1 MLKSP
6 QGSPFYILL
15 NIYPSI
21 NFLNTVQIFY
31 AISELYCVLL
41 RRKWTFENI
50 ALYPNYDVIFK
61 VNCVLLR
68 RMPRCERKRF
78 HVAQHTISELLKR
91 FRSMKGSLLVFQHF
105 FVNFSFK
112 KVLSIILKLCAIRAL
127 SIAPTLDLPVLL
139 LFSAH
144 ISYGKGKY
152 LNQTGFFF
160 FFFLQNL
167 PRFYLYLNLRVLPIE
182 FNPHKFS
189 FVRYVFVEIFEV
201 FLKNDENDE
210 NDPLM
215 TK

>member
-1 MLKSP
+1 MTPEGLTSEMT
-6 QGSPFYILL
+6 
-15 NIYPSI
+15 SI
-21 NFLNTVQIFY
+21 QQTSIFSFFQIF
-31 AISELYCVLL
+31 
-41 RRKWTFENI
+41 
-50 ALYPNYDVIFK
+50 
-61 VNCVLLR
+61 
-68 RMPRCERKRF
+68 
-78 HVAQHTISELLKR
+78 
-91 FRSMKGSLLVFQHF
+91 
-105 FVNFSFK
+105 
-112 KVLSIILKLCAIRAL
+112 
-127 SIAPTLDLPVLL
+127 L

-152 LNQTGFFF
+152 LNQTVFF

>member
-1 MLKSP
+1 M
-6 QGSPFYILL
+6 
-15 NIYPSI
+15 
-21 NFLNTVQIFY
+21 
-31 AISELYCVLL
+31 IS
-41 RRKWTFENI
+41 
-50 ALYPNYDVIFK
+50 D
-61 VNCVLLR
+61 
-68 RMPRCERKRF
+68 
-78 HVAQHTISELLKR
+78 LKR
-91 FRSMKGSLLVFQHF
+91 DAHERRLEHAQNHNTTWRKN
-105 FVNFSFK
+105 VN
-112 KVLSIILKLCAIRAL
+112 
-127 SIAPTLDLPVLL
+127 L

>member
-1 MLKSP
+1 MSTGKERLPPVEKETSD
-6 QGSPFYILL
+6 QKLF
-15 NIYPSI
+15 PSVVTGGFRQSASTG
-21 NFLNTVQIFY
+21 N
-31 AISELYCVLL
+31 SS
-41 RRKWTFENI
+41 KTFEYLN
-50 ALYPNYDVIFK
+50 DK
-61 VNCVLLR
+61 W
-68 RMPRCERKRF
+68 
-78 HVAQHTISELLKR
+78 HGR
-91 FRSMKGSLLVFQHF
+91 FRIV
-105 FVNFSFK
+105 
-112 KVLSIILKLCAIRAL
+112 
-127 SIAPTLDLPVLL
+127 

-152 LNQTGFFF
+152 LNQTGFFFF

>member
-1 MLKSP
+1 MLD
-6 QGSPFYILL
+6 FDL
-15 NIYPSI
+15 
-21 NFLNTVQIFY
+21 
-31 AISELYCVLL
+31 ISHPISKLYSSQ
-41 RRKWTFENI
+41 
-50 ALYPNYDVIFK
+50 D
-61 VNCVLLR
+61 
-68 RMPRCERKRF
+68 
-78 HVAQHTISELLKR
+78 S
-91 FRSMKGSLLVFQHF
+91 
-105 FVNFSFK
+105 
-112 KVLSIILKLCAIRAL
+112 
-127 SIAPTLDLPVLL
+127 L

-152 LNQTGFFF
+152 LNQTGF

>member
-1 MLKSP
+1 MSQINTEIDKNPKFSNFKDFML
-6 QGSPFYILL
+6 
-15 NIYPSI
+15 
-21 NFLNTVQIFY
+21 V
-31 AISELYCVLL
+31 
-41 RRKWTFENI
+41 
-50 ALYPNYDVIFK
+50 
-61 VNCVLLR
+61 
-68 RMPRCERKRF
+68 
-78 HVAQHTISELLKR
+78 
-91 FRSMKGSLLVFQHF
+91 
-105 FVNFSFK
+105 
-112 KVLSIILKLCAIRAL
+112 
-127 SIAPTLDLPVLL
+127 L

-152 LNQTGFFF
+152 LNQTGFFFFF

>member
-1 MLKSP
+1 MK
-6 QGSPFYILL
+6 
-15 NIYPSI
+15 
-21 NFLNTVQIFY
+21 
-31 AISELYCVLL
+31 CV
-41 RRKWTFENI
+41 
-50 ALYPNYDVIFK
+50 
-61 VNCVLLR
+61 VNEANSAVRLVAKMSKLMVKGLEVRVAASHSCHHV
-68 RMPRCERKRF
+68 RF
-78 HVAQHTISELLKR
+78 
-91 FRSMKGSLLVFQHF
+91 
-105 FVNFSFK
+105 
-112 KVLSIILKLCAIRAL
+112 LKLS
-127 SIAPTLDLPVLL
+127 SIVRSIFLL
-139 LFSAH
+139 YMFFLFSAH

-152 LNQTGFFF
+152 LNQTGF